1 MRNFHFMKLGLVLA
15 LVGCST
21 GSGLK
26 TTTGDFQMR
35 SFKEETL
42 PNGLRLILIPDDSLP
57 RLSFQM
63 MVNSGTVNDPKGAAG
78 LGSLTAQSLDQGT
91 KKRKALEVANQFAQ
105 IGAEFD
111 ANAQQDYTVMAAN
124 GLSTS
129 ASDLL
134 SLFAE
139 VVLSPAFEGKE
150 LDRQKSQASAALDRA
165 QDNPQSYADLLFDK
179 EIFGTHPY
187 GVPLVGT
194 KEGLKKI
201 KREDVINFY
210 EQNYR
215 PSNSILAIVG
225 NYNEELLAQVRKVFG
240 EWVDHTGKAIVAT
253 SSAAAPEMKMKLFT
267 KRDLKQTQIR
277 IGHLGIKRNDPDF
290 LSLRI
295 GSLILGGTFASRL
308 NQRVRDDLGLT
319 YSINSSS
326 DAKGDPGSFE
336 ISTFTRNDKA
346 AETVKETMSVFKE
359 FVARGASEKELEAA
373 QSLLIGQF
381 PAAIE
386 TPDRLAMNL
395 MILRRYGVSDDY
407 LKNFITNVRNV
418 KVGDVNAA
426 VKKHLDPAKTR
437 IVVYGEQS
445 QVLSS
450 LKTLGDWSVEE
461 VK

>member
-1 MRNFHFMKLGLVLA
+1 MRNSNLIKFGLCLS
-15 LVGCST
+15 LVGCASG
-21 GSGLK
+21 GSKNISSG
-26 TTTGDFQMR
+26 FQMR
-35 SFKEETL
+35 QFQEETL
-42 PNGLRLILIPDDSLP
+42 PNGMRLILIPDDSLP
-57 RLSFQM
+57 RISFQM
-63 MVNSGTVNDPKGAAG
+63 MISSGTINDPKGAAG
-78 LGSLTAQSLDQGT
+78 LGSLTAQTIDQGT
-91 KKRKALEVANQFAQ
+91 KKYKALELANQFAQ

-111 ANAQQDYTVMAAN
+111 AGAQQDYTLLTAN

-129 ASDLL
+129 SIDLL
-134 SLFAE
+134 NLYAE
-139 VVLSPAFEGKE
+139 VVLTPTFENKE
-150 LDRQKSQASAALDRA
+150 LERQKSQASAALDRA
-165 QDNPQSYADLLFDK
+165 LDNPQAYADLLFDK
-179 EIFGTHPY
+179 EIFGAHPY

-201 KREDVINFY
+201 KREDVVNYY

-215 PSNSILAIVG
+215 PSNAMLAIVG
-225 NYNEELLAQVRKVFG
+225 NYNEELLMHVRLIFG
-240 EWVDHTGKAIVAT
+240 KWDDHTGKAIVAT
-253 SSAAAPEMKMKLFT
+253 GQAAAPEMKRTLFT

-290 LSLRI
+290 LALRI

-319 YSINSSS
+319 YSINSNS

-346 AETVKETMSVFKE
+346 AETVKETMNVFKE
-359 FVARGASEKELEAA
+359 FVARGASDKELEAA
-373 QSLLIGQF
+373 QNLLVGQF

-418 KVGDVNAA
+418 KVSEVNTA
-426 VKKHLDPAKTR
+426 VQKHLSPDKAR

>member
-1 MRNFHFMKLGLVLA
+1 MKFSSLIKFGLCLT
-15 LVGCST
+15 LVSCST
-21 GSGLK
+21 GSRRELSSG
-26 TTTGDFQMR
+26 FQMR
-35 SFKEETL
+35 EFREEQL
-42 PNGLRLILIPDDSLP
+42 KNGMRLILIPDNSLP
-57 RLSFQM
+57 RVSFQM
-63 MVNSGTVNDPKGAAG
+63 MIGSGTINDPKGIAG
-78 LGSLTAQSLDQGT
+78 LGSLVAQTIDQGT
-91 KKRKALEVANQFAQ
+91 KKYKAMDLANQFAQ

-111 ANAQQDYTVMAAN
+111 ANAQQDYTLLSAN

-129 ASDLL
+129 ATDLL
-134 SLFAE
+134 NLYAQ
-139 VVLSPAFEGKE
+139 VVLEPAFDAKE
-150 LDRQKSQASAALDRA
+150 LERQKSQAAAALDRA
-165 QDNPQSYADLLFDK
+165 QDNPQAYADLLFDK
-179 EIFGTHPY
+179 EIFGAHPY
-187 GVPLVGT
+187 GTPIVGT

-201 KREDVINFY
+201 KREDVVNFY

-215 PSNSILAIVG
+215 PSNAMLAVVG
-225 NYNEELLAQVRKVFG
+225 NYSEDLLNEVRKIFG
-240 EWVDHTGKAIVAT
+240 EWKDHTGKAIIAT
-253 SSAAAPEMKMKLFT
+253 GAASPAEMKRKLFT

-277 IGHLGIKRNDPDF
+277 IGHVGIKRNDPDF
-290 LSLRI
+290 LAVRI
-295 GSLILGGTFASRL
+295 GTLILGGTFASRL

-346 AETVKETMSVFKE
+346 AETVRETMSVFKD

-373 QSLLIGQF
+373 QNLLIGQF

-407 LKNFITNVRNV
+407 LKNFIANVQAV
-418 KVGDVNAA
+418 KVKDVNEA
-426 VKKHLDPAKTR
+426 VKRHLSPDKSR

-445 QVLSS
+445 QVLSA
-450 LKTLGDWSVEE
+450 LKTLGEWSVEE